1 MLEFLERD
9 QLAYLIIGI
18 VLVTGLAF
26 AIPYSRRRKREK
38 LRRRGI
44 KKYGH

>member
-9 QLAYLIIGI
+9 HLAYAIIGL
-18 VLVTGLAF
+18 VLIAGLTF
-26 AIPYSRRRKREK
+26 AVPYLRRRRREK

>member
-1 MLEFLERD
+1 MDDFTR
-9 QLAYLIIGI
+9 LAIAGGIVALVLIIA
-18 VLVTGLAF
+18 VPW
-26 AIPYSRRRKREK
+26 AIIRLRKRRREK

>member
-1 MLEFLERD
+1 MIVAYH
-9 QLAYLIIGI
+9 QLIAEILIAITAVVGI
-18 VLVTGLAF
+18 AAAIVTT
-26 AIPYSRRRKREK
+26 RRRRREK